1 MRSVWTAVLFGLAGL
16 VAGLWLASAPVSVPG
31 PLGWAQDLGEQS
43 LTDEVGELVEDYYFR
58 PVEPG
63 QIDRASVEG
72 IGERLRRRYDD
83 RFTHYFD
90 PEQLERFTDSI
101 EGTFSGV
108 GMTVGDLSDRGLVV
122 GRVFDGSPADREG
135 IERGDVITSVDGEE
149 VGGEEVDEIVDR
161 IKGPEGTPVILGIQA
176 AGEGLERRVKLVR
189 EEIKVPVTEGRVI
202 RRDGRRFGYV
212 ALSAF
217 SEGAGEA
224 LGRSLRKVAD
234 RDVEGLV
241 LDLRGNGGGLLP
253 EAISTS
259 SLFAPAGRKVVV
271 TRSRS
276 EGSRTYRTEGGE
288 IELPPIAVLIDR
300 GTASAA
306 EILAAAVRR
315 YRDAP
320 LVGTRSFG
328 KGLFQQLIELEGGG
342 ALDLSVGE
350 FLTAEG
356 ESLAGRG
363 LTPDIEVGEGRGKDD
378 RQLDRA
384 IAILRDGSSR
394 VGS

>member
-1 MRSVWTAVLFGLAGL
+1 MISVGLGARS
-16 VAGLWLASAPVSVPG
+16 
-31 PLGWAQDLGEQS
+31 
-43 LTDEVGELVEDYYFR
+43 R
-58 PVEPG
+58 P
-63 QIDRASVEG
+63 Q
-72 IGERLRRRYDD
+72 
-83 RFTHYFD
+83 F
-90 PEQLERFTDSI
+90 Q
-101 EGTFSGV
+101 
-108 GMTVGDLSDRGLVV
+108 
-122 GRVFDGSPADREG
+122 
-135 IERGDVITSVDGEE
+135 
-149 VGGEEVDEIVDR
+149 
-161 IKGPEGTPVILGIQA
+161 
-176 AGEGLERRVKLVR
+176 
-189 EEIKVPVTEGRVI
+189 VTETPFVK
-202 RRDGRRFGYV
+202 F
-212 ALSAF
+212 
-217 SEGAGEA
+217 EA
-224 LGRSLRKVAD
+224 APAK
-234 RDVEGLV
+234 
-241 LDLRGNGGGLLP
+241 
-253 EAISTS
+253 TS
-259 SLFAPAGRKVVV
+259 RCQAWKFQVCPATAGRKVVV

>member
-1 MRSVWTAVLFGLAGL
+1 MRSVWTAVLFGIAGLLAGL
-16 VAGLWLASAPVSVPG
+16 WIASARVDVPG

-43 LTDEVGELVEDYYFR
+43 LADEVSELVEDYYYR
-58 PVEPG
+58 PVG
-63 QIDRASVEG
+63 GRALDRASVDG
-72 IGERLRRRYDD
+72 IVERLRKRYDD

-90 PEQLERFTDSI
+90 PEQLARFEDSI
-101 EGTFSGV
+101 DGTFSGV

-122 GRVFDGSPADREG
+122 GRVFEGSPAEREG
-135 IERGDVITSVDGEE
+135 IERGDVITSVDGESLR
-149 VGGEEVDEIVDR
+149 GEDVDGIVAR
-161 IKGPEGTPVILGIQA
+161 IKGPEGTSVVLGVRP
-176 AGEGLERRVKLVR
+176 GGDEPERRIELVR
-189 EEIKVPVTEGRVI
+189 EEIEVPVSEGRVI

-212 ALSAF
+212 SLAAF
-217 SEGAGEA
+217 SEGAGDA
-224 LGRSLRKVAD
+224 LRRSLRKVTGQGVD
-234 RDVEGLV
+234 GIV

-253 EAISTS
+253 EAVSTS

-271 TRSRS
+271 TSSRS
-276 EGSRTYRTEGGE
+276 EGDRIYRTTGGE
-288 IELPPIAVLIDR
+288 LDLPPIVVLIDR

-315 YRDAP
+315 YRGAP

-350 FLTAEG
+350 FLTAED

-363 LTPDIEVGEGRGKDD
+363 LTPDVNSAEGRRGTD
-378 RQLDRA
+378 RQLERA
-384 IAILRDGSSR
+384 LAVLRDESN
-394 VGS
+394 